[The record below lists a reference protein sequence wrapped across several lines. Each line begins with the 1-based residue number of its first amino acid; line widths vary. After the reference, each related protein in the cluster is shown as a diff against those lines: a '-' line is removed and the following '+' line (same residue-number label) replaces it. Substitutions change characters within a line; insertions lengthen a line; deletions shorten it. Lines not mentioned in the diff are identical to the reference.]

1 MNCRSR
7 ILVNTFL
14 IIFSWSTFAHA
25 GDFVIT
31 EFKAGSQ
38 KGRIAL
44 AHLTNKGVVTEFLD
58 LNNTGVGK
66 SIGFLIWR
74 EILTAISDQAG
85 AGVVIAHPPGET
97 RIVDMLKANYHLA
110 AVDIAKYQ
118 KSPMVL
124 WGIAQENTDKIFI
137 STHLSLIPEIQASDL
152 SLNVNI
158 PKFDTPGWKAEIVRT
173 RFNFG
178 LVESSRSKLFNRPI
192 ITKKRTPLKANPQKE
207 ARTIQESEKGRLYQ
221 AVDMGNEY
229 FKVIL
234 KNGSPAYLNIW
245 DVDVPPKYVEADRTT
260 IRLRSGP
267 GTNHEVKRN
276 VQSFRGSFQVLDM
289 RYSSQHGLWY
299 QISFD
304 GDPVWVAGFLVRP
317 RFSLPAVH
325 FMAGL
330 YRFRAQNFD
339 DALREFQMFATFQKV
354 EETNTSLA
362 TAYQLI
368 GASSLMSKNIPPS
381 FGLQAFSKAIE
392 LTPYD
397 PSAYNLRAIS
407 KVDRHFS
414 NHGRMDGI
422 LRDLNQALMLDRT
435 NHRAL
440 DLLHRFGV
448 FIERSSGGM
457 APIFFDLRSDTIEKY
472 HQIKTRYR
480 PR

>member
-14 IIFSWSTFAHA
+14 IVFAWSTFAPA
-25 GDFVIT
+25 GDIITT

-44 AHLTNKGVVTEFLD
+44 AHLTNKGVVAEFLD

-74 EILTAISDQAG
+74 EILTAISDQSG
-85 AGVVIAHPPGET
+85 AGVIIAHPPGES

-118 KSPMVL
+118 NAPMVL
-124 WGIAQENTDKIFI
+124 WGIAQENADKILI
-137 STHLSLIPEIQASDL
+137 SSHLSLIPEIQTSDL

-158 PKFDTPGWKAEIVRT
+158 PRFDMPGWKAEIVRT

-192 ITKKRTPLKANPQKE
+192 IAKKRTPLKVNPNKE
-207 ARTIQESEKGRLYQ
+207 ARTIQESEDGRRYQ
-221 AVDMGNEY
+221 AVDMENEY

-234 KNGSPAYLNIW
+234 ENGSPAYLNIW
-245 DVDVPPKYVEADRTT
+245 DVDVPPKYVEANRTN
-260 IRLRSGP
+260 IRLRTGP
-267 GTNHEVKRN
+267 GTNHREKRR
-276 VQSFRGSFQVLDM
+276 VPSFKGSFQVLDM

-317 RFSLPAVH
+317 RFSVPAVH
-325 FMAGL
+325 FMAGV

-339 DALREFQMFATFQKV
+339 DALREFQMFSTFAKV

-368 GASSLMSKNIPPS
+368 GISSLMSKNIS
-381 FGLQAFSKAIE
+381 LFDVQAFSKAIK

-397 PSAYNLRAIS
+397 PSAYNLRAVS
-407 KVDRHFS
+407 RVGRNFS

-422 LRDLNQALMLDRT
+422 LSDLNQALKLDRR
-435 NHRAL
+435 NKRAL
-440 DLLHRFGV
+440 DLLHSFGM
-448 FIERSSGGM
+448 FIERSSGEV
-457 APIFFDLRSDTIEKY
+457 AAIFFDLDPETIEKY
-472 HQIKTRYR
+472 DQIKARYT